1 MRACGV
7 GKLAKI
13 RSPSLCCTAGWTVSP
28 HPPCPQGEFRLIL
41 LTWGRQVR
49 GEHLYSSQKWGLRLG
64 GGKEDNDLLAACI
77 LCFLDLPQL
86 PSLL

>member
-1 MRACGV
+1 M
-7 GKLAKI
+7 
-13 RSPSLCCTAGWTVSP
+13 
-28 HPPCPQGEFRLIL
+28 LIL
-41 LTWGRQVR
+41 LTWGKQVR

-77 LCFLDLPQL
+77 LCFRDLPQL